1 MTLAPRL
8 ALRYLFARKSHK
20 VVNVISYI
28 SMAGVAIATMA
39 IVVVL
44 SVFNGFSDLA
54 RRHLAMIDPDAKV
67 VPSAGKVM
75 TAGDSLARV
84 LEALPEVA
92 AAMPVLQERALL
104 VAEIGRAHV

>member
-75 TAGDSLARV
+75 TAGAPSHACSRRSPKSRQPCPCFRN
-84 LEALPEVA
+84 APSSW
-92 AAMPVLQERALL
+92 PTT
-104 VAEIGRAHV
+104 HKFP